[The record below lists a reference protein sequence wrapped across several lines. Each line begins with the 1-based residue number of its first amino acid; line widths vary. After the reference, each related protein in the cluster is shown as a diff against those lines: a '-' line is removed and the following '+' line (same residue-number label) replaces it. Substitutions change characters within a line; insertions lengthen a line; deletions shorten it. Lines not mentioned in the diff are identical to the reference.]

1 MAVIVTLGTVK
12 RLSDQDHFTDNN
24 NDEMRSSYTISDLSD
39 ALMPLFI
46 TSQSFEN
53 QRQITIAEKC
63 SNGSRS
69 G

>member
-12 RLSDQDHFTDNN
+12 RLCDQDHFTDNN

-53 QRQITIAEKC
+53 QRQI
-63 SNGSRS
+63 SS
-69 G
+69 GR

>member
-12 RLSDQDHFTDNN
+12 RLCDQDHFTDNN

-46 TSQSFEN
+46 TSQSFGESETDYN
-53 QRQITIAEKC
+53 
-63 SNGSRS
+63 SREMF
-69 G
+69 